1 MIRKQLLRLKA
12 CCYPSFLLL
21 AGKFEAMYCYDKRIC
36 EHFKWIAFEP
46 RINVKQYCKSVIF
59 ILSLENKCWEVMDM
73 LLL

>member
-1 MIRKQLLRLKA
+1 MIRKITLSARNV
-12 CCYPSFLLL
+12 CYPSFLVLS
-21 AGKFEAMYCYDKRIC
+21 GKLNAVYCFDKRIC

-59 ILSLENKCWEVMDM
+59 ILAPENKCWEVMNM